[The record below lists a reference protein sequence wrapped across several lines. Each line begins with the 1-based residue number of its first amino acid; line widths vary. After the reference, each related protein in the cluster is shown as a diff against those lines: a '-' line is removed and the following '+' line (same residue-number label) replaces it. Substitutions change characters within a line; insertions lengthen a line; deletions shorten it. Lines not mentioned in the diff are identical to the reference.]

1 MGHPKV
7 VALCIALLLAGSSG
21 CASLRWDLKKSFRKP
36 GEKLATFPE
45 LVWEEYDCDTQQRP
59 FFIIEENEL
68 VPPQV
73 YPGGEFN
80 HRMIY
85 VMCPRGSTETVQGK
99 LQTRIRFRGDPIV
112 LTTTAHFEIKPGRW
126 IVDAEVALPDEAEP
140 GVYAYELAFRSR
152 HLRFDKSL
160 TFVVKAR

>member
-7 VALCIALLLAGSSG
+7 IALCVALLLASSSG

-45 LVWEEYDCDTQQRP
+45 IVWEEYDCDTQQRP

-68 VPPQV
+68 VPPLV

-85 VMCPRGSTETVQGK
+85 VMCPRKSTQTVQGE

-112 LTTTAHFEIKPGRW
+112 SKKTVTFEIKPGRW
-126 IVDAEVALPDEAEP
+126 VVDAEVALPDQAEP
-140 GVYAYELAFRSR
+140 GIYAYELAFRGP
-152 HLRFDKSL
+152 HLRFNKSL